1 MNSVIIENDSDL
13 VEELFEETNSL
24 ENIRAIRKKL
34 IREKSLIDSQLQ
46 ADMRG
51 QMHILAEG
59 MSSLHLIRQ
68 NVGETK
74 HVLGST
80 YEVYL
85 DSVKHVP
92 GFEDIQIIA
101 RIQSNFN
108 STQKFVLHFES
119 FSEQLE
125 LARQLMEQDG
135 EFDIDN
141 EMPNLI
147 PAHFIL
153 SQLRQVREEA
163 TAYLRAKDA
172 TSDTRLTVRKL
183 YEPLDRVVQTFDES
197 IIAIAENLL
206 ETLRTGNKS
215 LVVRTAKL
223 LEAEE
228 RQDVVARLSQ
238 KTKANT
244 NNYGSEIAGPR
255 APRQYLDRFFRTIES
270 SIKSQFDNCM
280 SAFPPDS
287 APSQLLENLS
297 FVNSELIGA
306 KEDLEPCCPVRW
318 HIFNKFVLWYHQGVH
333 RTLETIMRFEPT
345 AEILLELLRYVKEYY
360 ATMSK
365 AFGISRKI
373 TPELLEPPL
382 LDGRERDLYDDY
394 LKLLVSKLKQ
404 WYANIWEGEKRDFEK
419 DVFHPEYHADGFG
432 LETHTTVTKLIAQQ
446 LEVAANSSQ
455 ARVIAGCVDA
465 CCEVVMSRQQSWIE
479 LMRNVTKK
487 AIRGDQDAPQ
497 GLFEY
502 ICVIANDQDRG
513 YAFLEQLSAKWS
525 EPMPPRYQGRVIERF
540 EEAQEGFQLV
550 TKTCFLM
557 NLEIIYSDTKP
568 AFREIFVSDKWY
580 SGVTIQAIID
590 TYADFVADA
599 KKLLLADLFDIFL
612 GKLCTETILWYLRA
626 MLVPTG
632 ARDKKLN
639 LPRGKDRI
647 MSDAKVMYD
656 FFTKEEYG
664 LDKDLTRKVF
674 YVFDVF
680 SDVLVAPLE
689 EISAIFS
696 DLRSSEKD
704 APLDLFESMLSL
716 RNDIDLRTLR
726 EIMTDIRAVV
736 VQTEPHAMETDG
748 EDVGHSFLY
757 EFHKIE

>member
-1 MNSVIIENDSDL
+1 MNSVVIENDSEI

-24 ENIRAIRKKL
+24 ENIVATRKKL

-46 ADMRG
+46 ADLHG
-51 QMHILAEG
+51 QMQILTEG
-59 MSSLHLIRQ
+59 MSSLQLIRQ
-68 NVGETK
+68 NVNEIK
-74 HVLGST
+74 DILGST
-80 YEVYL
+80 HEVYL

-92 GFEDIQIIA
+92 GFEDIQVIA
-101 RIQSNFN
+101 RIQSNFD
-108 STQKFVLHFES
+108 STQKFVRHFES
-119 FSEQLE
+119 FPQQLD
-125 LARQLMEQDG
+125 LAKQLMEEDG

-147 PAHFIL
+147 PAHYIL

-163 TAYLRAKDA
+163 ASYLRAKDA

-183 YEPLDRVVQTFDES
+183 YEPLDRVVQTFDET
-197 IIAIAENLL
+197 IIAIAEDLL
-206 ETLRTGNKS
+206 EILRAGNRS
-215 LVVRTAKL
+215 LVVRTAKI

-244 NNYGSEIAGPR
+244 NYGFEVAVPK
-255 APRQYLDRFFRTIES
+255 APRQYLDRFFKTIES
-270 SIKSQFDNCM
+270 SIKAQFENCM
-280 SAFPPDS
+280 SAYPPDTQ
-287 APSQLLENLS
+287 PSQLLENLS

-306 KEDLEPCCPVRW
+306 KKDLEPCCPSRW

-345 AEILLELLRYVKEYY
+345 AEILLEVLRYVKDYY
-360 ATMSK
+360 VTMLK
-365 AFGISRKI
+365 AFGISRK
-373 TPELLEPPL
+373 TYPELLEPPL

-404 WYANIWEGEKRDFEK
+404 WYAKIWEGEKRDFEN

-465 CCEVVMSRQQSWIE
+465 CCEIIMSRQQSWIG
-479 LMRNVTKK
+479 LMQEVTMK
-487 AIRGDQDAPQ
+487 AIRGDPDAPQ

-502 ICVIANDQDRG
+502 IFVIANDQDRA
-513 YAFLEQLSAKWS
+513 YAFLEQLSARWS

-550 TKTCFLM
+550 TKKCFLM
-557 NLEIIYSDTKP
+557 NLEIIYADTKP
-568 AFREIFVSDKWY
+568 AFKEVFISDKWY
-580 SGVTIQAIID
+580 SGVTIQAIVD

-612 GKLCTETILWYLRA
+612 GKLCTETILWYLRE
-626 MLVPTG
+626 MIVPTG
-632 ARDKKLN
+632 SRPKKLN

-647 MSDAKVMYD
+647 MSDAKVMYE

-664 LDKDLTRKVF
+664 LDRDLTRKVF

-680 SDVLVAPLE
+680 ADVLVAPFE
-689 EISAIFS
+689 EISAIFR

-704 APLDLFESMLSL
+704 APLDLFESMLGL
-716 RNDIDLRTLR
+716 RTDIDLKKLR
-726 EIMTDIRAVV
+726 EIMLDIRAVI
-736 VQTEPHAMETDG
+736 VQTEPHAMETEG
-748 EDVGHSFLY
+748 EDVEHSFLY
-757 EFHKIE
+757 EFHKTD